1 MLIVKKLLF
10 ILFAFTFMQISAQGN
25 VLAIHKDKKPLVSI
39 KKVSAYPNPFTTN
52 TKISFV
58 TTKFQTIKFS
68 IKNLLGK
75 TVYTEE
81 IEAEE
86 GKNIIPFYRNS
97 LKKGMYIYTLQS
109 ENEVVSKRLIAK

>member
-10 ILFAFTFMQISAQGN
+10 MFFIFTLTLAYAQQGTFGMPKGKTP
-25 VLAIHKDKKPLVSI
+25 IVSI
-39 KKVSAYPNPFTTN
+39 KKVAAYPNPFTTS
-52 TKISFV
+52 TKIYFV
-58 TTKFQTIKFS
+58 TTKFQRLKFS
-68 IKNLLGK
+68 VKNLLGK

-86 GKNIIPFYRNS
+86 GENTIPFYRNS

-109 ENEVVSKRLIAK
+109 ENEVVSKRLVIK